1 VLGLQFSALVSQPSL
16 ACKSLPATHFDNNSI
31 TTVKIKKY
39 IGQIVSF
46 KLKDRKEIIHGY
58 VIDYNEDWT
67 LLKDNPVDYIIDGY
81 VILRNTNI
89 KAFCREEDE
98 KWREKV
104 INLKGLKPNKND
116 LIPLT
121 NLETILTYLTDKF
134 GIFQVFKKSGKV
146 CYLGRVK
153 SIDSEKL
160 VMDDL
165 DTKGKWTRK
174 LKLKTIDISVIE
186 FDTDYINSL
195 KLILKT
201 KKLKQE

>member
-1 VLGLQFSALVSQPSL
+1 MQFSALVSRPSF
-16 ACKSLPATHFDNNSI
+16 ARKSLPATRFDEIYKS
-31 TTVKIKKY
+31 TVKIKKY

-46 KLKDRKEIIHGY
+46 KLKDRKELISGY
-58 VIDYNEDWT
+58 IIDYNDDWT
-67 LLKDNPVDYIIDGY
+67 LLKFNPVDYIIDGY
-81 VILRNTNI
+81 VILRNNNI

-104 INLKGLKPNKND
+104 INLKGLKPNNND

-121 NLETILTYLTDKF
+121 NLENILTYLTDKF
-134 GIFQVFKKSGKV
+134 GIFQVYKKSGNA
-146 CYLGRVK
+146 CYLGRLK
-153 SIDSEKL
+153 SIESEKL
-160 VMDDL
+160 VMDDI
-165 DTKGKWTRK
+165 DTKGKWTGK